1 MAVYVIA
8 AVFLLLSF
16 PLLFGKGSWLIAGYN
31 TASEK
36 ERRKYDEKKLCRTMG
51 VFLLFVGGI
60 ILAIALA
67 DTLWFAVLSGAVICA
82 AVIVLLIYA
91 NIGCKRK

>member
-36 ERRKYDEKKLCRTMG
+36 ERRKYDEEKLCRTRG
-51 VFLLFVGGI
+51 VSCYSWEASF
-60 ILAIALA
+60 
-67 DTLWFAVLSGAVICA
+67 
-82 AVIVLLIYA
+82 
-91 NIGCKRK
+91 

>member
-1 MAVYVIA
+1 MIWLITGVFAV
-8 AVFLLLSF
+8 LSI
-16 PLLFGKGSWLIAGYN
+16 LFFTGKGSFLIAGYN
-31 TASEK
+31 TASK
-36 ERRKYDEKKLCRTMG
+36 EQKKLYDEKKLCRTMG